1 MQLGCNSDAIR
12 TQSGAIRGGDSRP
25 SDVRLAVVVHD
36 NLLVVL
42 QARLEHDLRRED
54 ERSSNHPDAIR
65 TQLGDKQDAIRTQ
78 LGHT

>member
-1 MQLGCNSDAIR
+1 MA
-12 TQSGAIRGGDSRP
+12 QSGAIRGGDSRP

-42 QARLEHDLRRED
+42 QARLEHDLRSED
-54 ERSSNHPDAIR
+54 ERSANHQDAIR